1 MSSIKDKVDYLL
13 VTKNRIKTQLIDLGV
28 DIDDNTPFRQ
38 YADAI
43 QQLYADVA
51 DAEIN
56 KVMKPMDLVEANL
69 NGGILATDEEYE
81 VAYAQFQVLANK
93 IMNGGTNG

>member
-13 VTKNRIKTQLIDLGV
+13 VTKNKIKTQLIDLGV
-28 DIDDNTPFRQ
+28 DINDNTPFRQ

-43 QQLYADVA
+43 QQLYADAA

-56 KVMKPMDLVEANL
+56 KIIKPMDIIEAAI
-69 NGGILATDEEYE
+69 NGGEVATDEEYV
-81 VAYAQFQVLANK
+81 VAYTQFQILANK
-93 IMNGGTNG
+93 IINGGANG